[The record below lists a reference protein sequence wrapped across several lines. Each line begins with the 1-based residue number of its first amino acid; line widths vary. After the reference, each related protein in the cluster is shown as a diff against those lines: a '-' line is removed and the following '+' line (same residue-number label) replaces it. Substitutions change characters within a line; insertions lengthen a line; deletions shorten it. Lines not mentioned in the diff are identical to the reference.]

1 MLKGFYYNNC
11 VFFPQGKPDPPQ
23 KVDVLEITKNSATVG
38 WVKPMRDGGAKIDG
52 YIIDYLEL
60 PMPKPPKIPV
70 AAEGEVEP
78 GVEPVAPPPP
88 EPVVEEKKEE
98 KKEEWT
104 PYTVV
109 KDLSI
114 SVAGLKE
121 GRKYRFRVAA
131 RNAMGS
137 SLPTETREAY
147 EIKEQMCKL
156 LNHILLKHILNYT
169 STKNLFNHVISS
181 QWSPKSSCLS
191 LSLQRQ
197 EQN

>member
-1 MLKGFYYNNC
+1 M
-11 VFFPQGKPDPPQ
+11 
-23 KVDVLEITKNSATVG
+23 G
-38 WVKPMRDGGAKIDG
+38 WVKPLRDGGAKIDG

-60 PMPKPPKIPV
+60 PMPKPPKKPV
-70 AAEGEVEP
+70 EGEAEAEP

-88 EPVVEEKKEE
+88 EPVVEDKEEKEE

-156 LNHILLKHILNYT
+156 SN
-169 STKNLFNHVISS
+169 
-181 QWSPKSSCLS
+181 
-191 LSLQRQ
+191 
-197 EQN
+197 

>member
-1 MLKGFYYNNC
+1 M
-11 VFFPQGKPDPPQ
+11 
-23 KVDVLEITKNSATVG
+23 S
-38 WVKPMRDGGAKIDG
+38 DGGAKING

-60 PMPKPPKIPV
+60 PMPKPPKIPL
-70 AAEGEVEP
+70 AAEGEAEP

-88 EPVVEEKKEE
+88 EPVVEEEEEE

-137 SLPTETREAY
+137 SLPTEIREAF

-156 LNHILLKHILNYT
+156 LNHILLKHIFNYT
-169 STKNLFNHVISS
+169 STKNLFNLVISS

>member
-1 MLKGFYYNNC
+1 M
-11 VFFPQGKPDPPQ
+11 
-23 KVDVLEITKNSATVG
+23 G
-38 WVKPMRDGGAKIDG
+38 WVKPLRDGGSKIDG

-60 PMPKPPKIPV
+60 PMPKPPKKPV
-70 AAEGEVEP
+70 EVEGEAVP

-88 EPVVEEKKEE
+88 EPVVEDKESKEE

-147 EIKEQMCKL
+147 EIKEQMCK
-156 LNHILLKHILNYT
+156 
-169 STKNLFNHVISS
+169 
-181 QWSPKSSCLS
+181 
-191 LSLQRQ
+191 
-197 EQN
+197 

>member
-1 MLKGFYYNNC
+1 MKGHYYNNC
-11 VFFPQGKPDPPQ
+11 LFPQGKPDPPQ

-70 AAEGEVEP
+70 VTEGEAEP

-88 EPVVEEKKEE
+88 EPVVEEEKKE

-109 KDLSI
+109 KGLSI

-131 RNAMGS
+131 RNSMGS
-137 SLPTETREAY
+137 SLPTETKEAY

-156 LNHILLKHILNYT
+156 LNHI
-169 STKNLFNHVISS
+169 
-181 QWSPKSSCLS
+181 
-191 LSLQRQ
+191 
-197 EQN
+197 